1 MAGKNIIMSREVPV
15 QKNDPAILQTLSD
28 KAVTRL
34 VNGKITDYNGSN
46 IDPYEFILADF
57 KNLASTDYAG
67 IEIRITDVH
76 QTSAGVGGVT
86 FIGGSSWIC
95 TSPQI
100 YYATRVAG
108 IAAFP
113 AATYPGLRM
122 VFGDVPGTPLLKS
135 NSTRY
140 VPVSGIAT
148 LSKGVYGTSAYP
160 TKSITDTS
168 TAFSFDISTPT
179 FPAGLFADGDSFDCI
194 IRVKRHGINGA
205 MTIKFGIGTAGDS
218 TDDGIFAQTVT
229 LTDLAVATGDIRC
242 DVADATH
249 FVTNYSN
256 GKVSAGAVSQ
266 VVDKTTNFNTASAMK
281 LSITGSKNA
290 NDTIDLL
297 SYSFVWLA
305 I

>member
-1 MAGKNIIMSREVPV
+1 MAGKNIIMSRGVPV

-46 IDPYEFILADF
+46 IDPYEFTLADF
-57 KNLASTDYAG
+57 KNLVSTDYAG
-67 IEIRITDVH
+67 IEVRITDVH
-76 QTSAGVGGVT
+76 QTAAGVGGVT

-100 YYATRVAG
+100 YYATLEAG
-108 IAAFP
+108 VAAFP
-113 AATYPGLRM
+113 VASYPGLRM

-148 LSKGVYGTSAYP
+148 LSKGVYGTSAAP

-168 TAFSFDISTPT
+168 TSFQFDISTPT
-179 FPAGLFADGDSFDCI
+179 FPANLFAAGDSFDCV
-194 IRVKRHGINGA
+194 IRVKRHGANA
-205 MTIKFGIGTAGDS
+205 GIIVRVSVGTAGDA
-218 TDDGIFAQTVT
+218 TDDALYSQSIAA
-229 LTDLAVATGDIRC
+229 TDLLIATGTPLVDIV
-242 DVADATH
+242 DSTH
-249 FVTNYSN
+249 YVTNTSN
-256 GKVSAGAVSQ
+256 SRNSGGALNQ
-266 VVDKTTNFNTASAMK
+266 VIDKTANFNTASAMK
-281 LSITGSKNA
+281 LSITGTKNA
-290 NDTIDLL
+290 SDTIDLL